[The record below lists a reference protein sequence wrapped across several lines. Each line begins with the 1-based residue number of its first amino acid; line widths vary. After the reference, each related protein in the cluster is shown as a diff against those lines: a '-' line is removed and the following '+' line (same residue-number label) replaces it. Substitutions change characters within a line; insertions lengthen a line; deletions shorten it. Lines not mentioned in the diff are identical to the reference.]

1 MELKLLLEYTKDLKV
16 LYVEDDNQLLN
27 TTKELLDNYFK
38 TIDTAQ
44 DGQDGLDKYLQYNK
58 NNDEY
63 YDIVIT
69 DINMPRLNGIEM
81 SKVMLSMNPDQEII
95 ITSAHN
101 EIEFLSNA
109 IELGINGFITK
120 PIKNEQ
126 LTKVVYKV
134 SQSISNK
141 KFVDSHVEVIENLNL
156 RLEEQ
161 NRELLTK
168 NEELIKSFRMLDTM
182 VNKNKLTDTKNEQE
196 IVAGA
201 ESDEDLIKAQVQ
213 DLIKDDLEE
222 LREIHA
228 EIDFAII
235 NIMKDESSVSVE
247 TIEKLAEQ
255 FVKYASILSFY
266 TFFDELGSSMSK
278 FSNTLKDNPL
288 PENEETVKNI
298 FMLLESFMYVL
309 GKWQEDLSSGDE
321 SKINSFD
328 ASIISDMHTITNM
341 WTQQEVPDVEEDLD
355 DIFDF

>member
-69 DINMPRLNGIEM
+69 DINMPRLNRIEM

-168 NEELIKSFRMLDTM
+168 NEELVKSFRMLDTM

>member
-16 LYVEDDNQLLN
+16 LYVEDNNQLLN

-38 TIDTAQ
+38 TIDTAE
-44 DGQDGLDKYLQYNK
+44 DGEDGLNKYLQYNK
-58 NNDEY
+58 NYDEY

-69 DINMPRLNGIEM
+69 DINMTKLDGIEM
-81 SKVMLSMNPDQEII
+81 SKVILSMNPDQEII

-101 EIEFLSNA
+101 EVEFLSSA

-126 LTKVVYKV
+126 LTKVIYKV

-141 KFVDSHVEVIENLNL
+141 KFVNSHVEVIENLNL

-161 NRELLTK
+161 NRELLIK
-168 NEELIKSFRMLDTM
+168 NEELVKSFRMLDTM

-247 TIEKLAEQ
+247 TIEDLAEQ
-255 FVKYASILSFY
+255 FIKYASILSFY
-266 TFFDELGSSMSK
+266 TFFDELSKSMSN
-278 FSNTLKDNPL
+278 FSSTLKDNPL

-309 GKWQEDLSSGDE
+309 GKWQDDLSSGDE

-341 WTQQEVPDVEEDLD
+341 WTQQETPDTEEDLD
-355 DIFDF
+355 NIFDF

>member
-16 LYVEDDNQLLN
+16 LYVEDNNQLLN

-38 TIDTAQ
+38 TIDTAE
-44 DGQDGLDKYLQYNK
+44 DGEDGLNKYLQYNK
-58 NNDEY
+58 NYDEY

-69 DINMPRLNGIEM
+69 DINMPKLDGIEM
-81 SKVMLSMNPDQEII
+81 SKVILSMNPDQEII

-101 EIEFLSNA
+101 EVEFLSSA

-126 LTKVVYKV
+126 LTKVIYKV

-141 KFVDSHVEVIENLNL
+141 KFVNSHVEVIENLNL

-161 NRELLTK
+161 NRELLIK
-168 NEELIKSFRMLDTM
+168 NEELVKSFRMLDTM

-247 TIEKLAEQ
+247 TIEDLAEQ
-255 FVKYASILSFY
+255 FIKYASILSFY
-266 TFFDELGSSMSK
+266 TFFDELSKSMSN
-278 FSNTLKDNPL
+278 FSSTLKDNPL

-309 GKWQEDLSSGDE
+309 GKWQDDLSSGDE

-341 WTQQEVPDVEEDLD
+341 WTQQETPDTEEDLD
-355 DIFDF
+355 NIFDF

>member
-44 DGQDGLDKYLQYNK
+44 DGQDGLDKYFQYNK

-168 NEELIKSFRMLDTM
+168 NEELVKSFRMLDTM